1 MTSHFKWA
9 EVPTAPSKP
18 VEMEVKILN
27 SAIDCLLFHTN
38 HEVCQAGITAIKT
51 ISAQLSPAPLHTLLR
66 SAVASP
72 ASSSSTSTPT
82 QVRRMSYSI
91 CILIHLFHHVCVH
104 NAQVCQTGQLSSEP
118 SCKQSSFKPL
128 QVSEQE
134 KCRQSACG
142 DSQTTCERH
151 GAHKR
156 SRSPA
161 RSGSAQTR
169 SQSPGGRRTKSSK
182 VSKQTMSLLLEP
194 GTCTK
199 FASLIYVHK
208 SNRDK
213 IVYW

>member
-1 MTSHFKWA
+1 
-9 EVPTAPSKP
+9 VD
-18 VEMEVKILN
+18 N
-27 SAIDCLLFHTN
+27 SYQDNLCSTFT
-38 HEVCQAGITAIKT
+38 
-51 ISAQLSPAPLHTLLR
+51 
-66 SAVASP
+66 
-72 ASSSSTSTPT
+72 SSSTHTSSVCSSKSCLKLKHINSHTGMQNVLFNLHTHPLISSCMCTQCTGLSNRSTVF
-82 QVRRMSYSI
+82 QAFMQAV
-91 CILIHLFHHVCVH
+91 
-104 NAQVCQTGQLSSEP
+104 
-118 SCKQSSFKPL
+118 SFKPL

-134 KCRQSACG
+134 KRRQSACG

-194 GTCTK
+194 CTCTK